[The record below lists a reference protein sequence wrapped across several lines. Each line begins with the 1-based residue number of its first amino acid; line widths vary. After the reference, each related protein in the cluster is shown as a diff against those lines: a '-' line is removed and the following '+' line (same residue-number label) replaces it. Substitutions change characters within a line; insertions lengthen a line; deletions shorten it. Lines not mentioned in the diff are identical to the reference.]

1 MLRFGGTKIAKENF
15 LCQKKK
21 KKKKNWHVNV
31 DNIVISK
38 LAGTKSN
45 SKYLIRNLDKSIR
58 TLVLILP
65 KMSGYVKR

>member
-1 MLRFGGTKIAKENF
+1 MP
-15 LCQKKK
+15 KKTT
-21 KKKKNWHVNV
+21 KKNWHINF

>member
-21 KKKKNWHVNV
+21 TKKNWHINF

>member
-21 KKKKNWHVNV
+21 TKKNSHINF
-31 DNIVISK
+31 DNIVILK